1 MTDLIK
7 LANVNLNHFPRHEKY
22 GLSQQIRNTMYDVY
36 NLIIEGEKRY
46 HKKTSLTELDVK
58 HQQLRMMLKL
68 AYELDYFKY
77 HNGKT
82 DRSQT
87 ETDRRYLK
95 KLKRGAN
102 FVGYRTWKS
111 VRFIRKRSLY
121 NFSKALKAMEINSL
135 ISIVGNAKRTATYA
149 YFMLKLKTKGVQL

>member
-36 NLIIEGEKRY
+36 NLITEGEKRH

-58 HQQLRMMLKL
+58 HQQLRMMIKL
-68 AYELDYFKY
+68 AYELGYFKY

-87 ETDRRYLK
+87 ETDRRYL
-95 KLKRGAN
+95 
-102 FVGYRTWKS
+102 
-111 VRFIRKRSLY
+111 
-121 NFSKALKAMEINSL
+121 ALNSL
-135 ISIVGNAKRTATYA
+135 VNEVGAMVGGWIKSE
-149 YFMLKLKTKGVQL
+149 FEKMKK

>member
-1 MTDLIK
+1 MAATRFSEAVLVNKMTDLIK

-22 GLSQQIRNTMYDVY
+22 GLSQQIRNVMYEVY

-87 ETDRRYLK
+87 ETDRRYL
-95 KLKRGAN
+95 
-102 FVGYRTWKS
+102 
-111 VRFIRKRSLY
+111 
-121 NFSKALKAMEINSL
+121 ALNSL
-135 ISIVGNAKRTATYA
+135 VNEVGAIIGGWIKSESE
-149 YFMLKLKTKGVQL
+149 K

>member
-1 MTDLIK
+1 MAATRFSEAVLVNKMTDLIK

-22 GLSQQIRNTMYDVY
+22 GLSQQIRNTMYEVY
-36 NLIIEGEKRY
+36 NLIVEGEKRY

-87 ETDRRYLK
+87 ETDRRYL
-95 KLKRGAN
+95 
-102 FVGYRTWKS
+102 
-111 VRFIRKRSLY
+111 
-121 NFSKALKAMEINSL
+121 ALNSL
-135 ISIVGNAKRTATYA
+135 INEVGAMVGGWIKSE
-149 YFMLKLKTKGVQL
+149 FEKLK

>member
-22 GLSQQIRNTMYDVY
+22 GLSQQIRNTMYDIY

-82 DRSQT
+82 DRSQA
-87 ETDRRYLK
+87 ETDRRYL
-95 KLKRGAN
+95 
-102 FVGYRTWKS
+102 
-111 VRFIRKRSLY
+111 
-121 NFSKALKAMEINSL
+121 ALNSL
-135 ISIVGNAKRTATYA
+135 INEVGAMIGGWIKSESE
-149 YFMLKLKTKGVQL
+149 K

>member
-1 MTDLIK
+1 MAATKYSEAVLVNKMTDLIK

-87 ETDRRYLK
+87 ETDRRYL
-95 KLKRGAN
+95 
-102 FVGYRTWKS
+102 
-111 VRFIRKRSLY
+111 
-121 NFSKALKAMEINSL
+121 ALNSL
-135 ISIVGNAKRTATYA
+135 VNEVGAMIGGWIKSESEK
-149 YFMLKLKTKGVQL
+149 MK

>member
-1 MTDLIK
+1 MAATRFSEAVLVNKMTDLIK
-7 LANVNLNHFPRHEKY
+7 LANVNLNHFPKHEKY
-22 GLSQQIRNTMYDVY
+22 GLSQQIRNVMYEVY

-87 ETDRRYLK
+87 ETDRRYL
-95 KLKRGAN
+95 
-102 FVGYRTWKS
+102 
-111 VRFIRKRSLY
+111 
-121 NFSKALKAMEINSL
+121 ALNSL
-135 ISIVGNAKRTATYA
+135 VNEVGAIIGGWIKSESE
-149 YFMLKLKTKGVQL
+149 K

>member
-1 MTDLIK
+1 
-7 LANVNLNHFPRHEKY
+7 
-22 GLSQQIRNTMYDVY
+22 MYDIY

-68 AYELDYFKY
+68 SYELDYFKY

-87 ETDRRYLK
+87 ETDRRYL
-95 KLKRGAN
+95 
-102 FVGYRTWKS
+102 
-111 VRFIRKRSLY
+111 
-121 NFSKALKAMEINSL
+121 ALNSL
-135 ISIVGNAKRTATYA
+135 INEVGAMVGNAKRTATYA
-149 YFMLKLKTKGVQL
+149 YFQNQLKIKGVTL

>member
-1 MTDLIK
+1 MAATKFSEAVLVNKMTDLIK

-82 DRSQT
+82 DRSQM
-87 ETDRRYLK
+87 ETDRRYLA
-95 KLKRGAN
+95 LNLLVNEVGAMI
-102 FVGYRTWKS
+102 GGWIKS
-111 VRFIRKRSLY
+111 EFEKM
-121 NFSKALKAMEINSL
+121 K
-135 ISIVGNAKRTATYA
+135 
-149 YFMLKLKTKGVQL
+149 

>member
-1 MTDLIK
+1 MGATRFSEACLVNKMTDLIK

-87 ETDRRYLK
+87 ETDRRYLA
-95 KLKRGAN
+95 LNLLVNEVGAML
-102 FVGYRTWKS
+102 GGWIKS
-111 VRFIRKRSLY
+111 ESEKM
-121 NFSKALKAMEINSL
+121 K
-135 ISIVGNAKRTATYA
+135 
-149 YFMLKLKTKGVQL
+149 

>member
-1 MTDLIK
+1 MAATRFSEAVLVNKMTDLIK
-7 LANVNLNHFPRHEKY
+7 LANINLNHFPRHEKY

-87 ETDRRYLK
+87 ETDRRYLALNSLTNEVGAMIGGWIK
-95 KLKRGAN
+95 SEFEKLK
-102 FVGYRTWKS
+102 
-111 VRFIRKRSLY
+111 
-121 NFSKALKAMEINSL
+121 
-135 ISIVGNAKRTATYA
+135 
-149 YFMLKLKTKGVQL
+149 

>member
-1 MTDLIK
+1 MAATKFSEAVLVNKMTDLIK

-22 GLSQQIRNTMYDVY
+22 GLSQQIRNVMYEVY

-87 ETDRRYLK
+87 ETDRRYL
-95 KLKRGAN
+95 
-102 FVGYRTWKS
+102 
-111 VRFIRKRSLY
+111 
-121 NFSKALKAMEINSL
+121 ALNSL
-135 ISIVGNAKRTATYA
+135 VNEVGAMIGGWIKSESEK
-149 YFMLKLKTKGVQL
+149 MK